1 MTGPA
6 SPRRGGVV
14 IGIALVVLGGAAL
27 LAQTT
32 GISIGWPAWIIV
44 PGVALILGAV
54 AVGGSGGSGMAAI
67 GGILTMVGVVLA
79 VQEANDLYQTWA
91 YAWALVAPGGVGLG
105 LAIYGLLTGRREDLR
120 GGLGALFVGI
130 VLFLVGFLFFE
141 GVLDLSDGY
150 FGDLA
155 DVAVP
160 LLIVG
165 AGVVVLVGAF
175 VPGPWRA
182 STTPPSGG
190 GGTGGTAGGAGAAGV
205 GASAAA
211 AGGGAPGAGWAAA
224 SGADGAGGAAPGAG
238 AGGAAATGRPD
249 AGSQRLAVPLEDAT
263 DAEVMVTFGAG
274 HLHVGVAGPGLLV
287 DGEYTGGV
295 NVERGGGP
303 GRVRLSAPTRPTS
316 WAWDRAPYGWTM
328 GLTAEV
334 PLRLRVETG
343 ASDADLDLSALQ
355 VVELRLRTGASE
367 TRVTLPAAAG
377 YTRVDAEGG
386 AASIRFRVPDG
397 VAARIRSTMALAS
410 SDVDTARFPRNAAG
424 SAWES
429 PDFEGAANRVE
440 IEARG
445 GVGSVSVR

>member
-1 MTGPA
+1 MTGSA
-6 SPRRGGVV
+6 SPRRGGIV

-27 LAQTT
+27 LVQTT

-54 AVGGSGGSGMAAI
+54 AVGGPGGSGMAAI

-105 LAIYGLLTGRREDLR
+105 LAIYGLLTGRRDDLR
-120 GGLGALFVGI
+120 GGLGAMFVGI

-141 GVLDLSDGY
+141 GVLDLSDGH

-190 GGTGGTAGGAGAAGV
+190 GTGGWASGGA
-205 GASAAA
+205 
-211 AGGGAPGAGWAAA
+211 AP
-224 SGADGAGGAAPGAG
+224 GADGAGGAAAG
-238 AGGAAATGRPD
+238 AGGAAPGADGAAAGAAASAGATGRPD
-249 AGSQRLAVPLEDAT
+249 AGSQRLAVPLEGAA

-316 WAWDRAPYGWTM
+316 WAWDRAPYTWTM

-429 PDFEGAANRVE
+429 PDFESAANRVE

>member
-6 SPRRGGVV
+6 SPRRGGIVV
-14 IGIALVVLGGAAL
+14 GIALVLLGGAAL
-27 LAQTT
+27 LAQAT
-32 GISIGWPAWIIV
+32 GMSIGWPAWIIV

-54 AVGGSGGSGMAAI
+54 AVGGAGGSGMAAI

-79 VQEANDLYQTWA
+79 VQEANDLYRTWA

-120 GGLGALFVGI
+120 GGLGAMFVGI

-141 GVLDLSDGY
+141 GVLDLSDGH

-155 DVAVP
+155 EVAVP

-182 STTPPSGG
+182 SKTALNGG
-190 GGTGGTAGGAGAAGV
+190 GAAAGASSGW
-205 GASAAA
+205 AA
-211 AGGGAPGAGWAAA
+211 AGGAATGAG
-224 SGADGAGGAAPGAG
+224 STAPN
-238 AGGAAATGRPD
+238 AGGAAAGGPS
-249 AGSQRLAVPLEDAT
+249 AGAGAPAGVGSAAADPAGVAQRLAVPLEGAM

-274 HLHVGVAGPGLLV
+274 HLRTGVAGPGLLV

-303 GRVRLSAPTRPTS
+303 GRIRLSAPTRPTS
-316 WAWDRAPYGWTM
+316 WTWDRAPYAWTM

-367 TRVTLPAAAG
+367 ARVTLPAAAG
-377 YTRVDAEGG
+377 HTRVDAEGG

-440 IEARG
+440 IEVRG